1 MIYNYDN
8 PIPAV
13 STRLR
18 DIILTRSCILSMM
31 SFLSDN
37 CLCNDTSLE
46 DEPLLQLCIHVIR
59 NKNSE
64 TVKTTKSFYNI
75 HNSHISFRY
84 VYYLTLSLPR
94 SY

>member
-18 DIILTRSCILSMM
+18 DIILTRSCILSMV

-37 CLCNDTSLE
+37 CLCNDTLLE
-46 DEPLLQLCIHVIR
+46 DEPPLQLCIHVIR